1 MKVKVKLKG
10 GIIMDTVI
18 TGRFISELR
27 KEKGLT
33 QIQMQFLTGIDQS
46 DYSKIEN
53 GKRYYTFEQCKRI
66 AVALDTSMDYLAGL
80 TDEKVPYPRKSND

>member
-10 GIIMDTVI
+10 GIIVDTVI

-33 QIQMQFLTGIDQS
+33 RQNWQ
-46 DYSKIEN
+46 
-53 GKRYYTFEQCKRI
+53 
-66 AVALDTSMDYLAGL
+66 
-80 TDEKVPYPRKSND
+80 KSLK